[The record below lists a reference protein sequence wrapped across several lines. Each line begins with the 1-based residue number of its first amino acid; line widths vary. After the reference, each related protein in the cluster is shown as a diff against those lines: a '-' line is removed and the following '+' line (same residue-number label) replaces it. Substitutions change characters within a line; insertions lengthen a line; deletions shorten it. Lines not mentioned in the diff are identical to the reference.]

1 MSKKW
6 SYAGILALL
15 EETAELR
22 RSWIREESPSVSEV
36 LEKFPCF
43 TDPRIVSIDNCTQTV
58 SMCVFA
64 YTDVK
69 RVLFTHWV

>member
-22 RSWIREESPSVSEV
+22 RSWIREESPSVSKV
-36 LEKFPCF
+36 LEKFSCF
-43 TDPRIVSIDNCTQTV
+43 TDPIIDNCTQTV
-58 SMCVFA
+58 STCVFA
-64 YTDVK
+64 YTNVK